1 VTESSPDALDAVVFD
16 LYGTL
21 LTIGRKTLHREVHR
35 LLGAPREAWARL
47 VREELLLRSFP
58 DAGAF
63 AQRLLEVLRPGVPEA
78 ARACRAAVDA
88 EVASIRAEPGVPAL
102 LRFLRR
108 RGLRLGVLSNLA
120 SPHAGAFGALGLG
133 ELVDAA
139 AFSCEEKVAKPD
151 PEIYR
156 RLLSRLGAAAD
167 RALMVGDS
175 LANDVE
181 APAALGFRTVG
192 VRVTGRDGTVP
203 SAAALGLWDLSR
215 LPIAPLVAA
224 GGELL
229 AFDERLR
236 VEHLSPVEDDEQ
248 GRYNLVFAADVA
260 DAGGQVRRV
269 FLKRFLF
276 PETTH
281 VEAFAYRLQ
290 AATGLPACRADVLRG
305 PEPLLVLSQAPGRKF
320 AGDLGPGVAYEL
332 GRHFVFALLFANADI
347 RPRNAFLDQA
357 HGRTVVTLVDLEH
370 CFFNLAIDTDGL
382 AEPFRPE
389 TFDRMAPE
397 ELRARR
403 KKEVLTRRATSRARR
418 SFFGDT
424 PKGSEIDRAFRDGFL
439 DFYGRQRARSDE
451 LCELLWRRTREEPP
465 LVIGTHG
472 YRRALA
478 GVDVE
483 DIRERILRDPEEAYE
498 WAW

>member
-1 VTESSPDALDAVVFD
+1 MNEGGPGALDAVLFD

-35 LLGAPREAWARL
+35 LLGARREAWARL
-47 VREELLLRSFP
+47 VREELLLRPFP
-58 DAGAF
+58 DADAF
-63 AQRLLEVLRPGVPEA
+63 VKRLVDVLRPGTPGA
-78 ARACRAAVDA
+78 TGPCRAAVDA
-88 EVASIRAEPGVPAL
+88 EVGSIHAEPGVPAL

-108 RGLRLGVLSNLA
+108 RGFRLGFLSNLA
-120 SPHAGAFGALGLG
+120 SPHAGAFGALGLA
-133 ELVDAA
+133 ELVDVAV
-139 AFSCEEKVAKPD
+139 FSCEEGIAKPD

-175 LANDVE
+175 AANDVD
-181 APAALGFRTVG
+181 APAALGLRTVG
-192 VRVTGRDGTVP
+192 VKIAGRDGTVL

-215 LPIAPLVAA
+215 LPLAPLVAE
-224 GGELL
+224 GSEMT
-229 AFDERLR
+229 AFGERLR

-248 GRYNLVFAADVA
+248 GRYNLVFAADAA
-260 DAGGQVRRV
+260 DAAGRARRL

-276 PETTH
+276 PETAE

-290 AATGLPACRADVLRG
+290 AVTGLPACRADLVHG
-305 PEPLLVLSQAPGRKF
+305 PEPLLVVSEAPGRKF
-320 AGDLGPGVAYEL
+320 AGDLGPAIAYEL

-347 RPRNAFLDQA
+347 RPRNAFLDEA
-357 HGRTVVTLVDLEH
+357 GGRSVVTLVDLEH

-382 AEPFRPE
+382 ADPFRPE
-389 TFDRMAPE
+389 TFDGMAPE

-418 SFFGDT
+418 SFFADT
-424 PKGSEIDRAFRDGFL
+424 PKGSEVDRAFRDGFL
-439 DFYGRQRARSDE
+439 DFYRRQRARSDD
-451 LCELLWRRTREEPP
+451 LCQLLWQRIHEEPP

-478 GVDVE
+478 NVDVE
-483 DIRERILRDPEEAYE
+483 DVRERIRRDPEEAFE